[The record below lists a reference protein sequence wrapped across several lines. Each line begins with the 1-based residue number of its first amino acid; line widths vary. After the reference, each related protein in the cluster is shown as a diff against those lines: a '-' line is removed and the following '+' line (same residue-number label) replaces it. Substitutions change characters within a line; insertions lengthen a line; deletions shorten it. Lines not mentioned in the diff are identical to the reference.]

1 MRIMNVMNAGRR
13 SGCARRTRARTV
25 CPHTK
30 RTDLESRSRAPSR
43 RRDAPHRATPTAP
56 TAPTRDASDDARGA
70 RAVESRA
77 RDGDADLGA
86 TGTTRDARE
95 RGARW
100 RAGRRDATRDDD
112 AGGTARRSSAIDD
125 AR

>member
-1 MRIMNVMNAGRR
+1 MH
-13 SGCARRTRARTV
+13 ARALFARTQSV
-25 CPHTK
+25 
-30 RTDLESRSRAPSR
+30 RLLRAVRAR
-43 RRDAPHRATPTAP
+43 RRDGATAPHRATPTAP
-56 TAPTRDASDDARGA
+56 TASTRDASDDARFV

-112 AGGTARRSSAIDD
+112 AGGTARRSSANDD